1 MIRVYEWIGIPRGMI
16 KLIKEL
22 TRKWNTRLEI
32 WRDGEK
38 MTSRWIQIL
47 CGFVQGDSY
56 SSVGFCISE
65 IPVCILLQHSRGYRI
80 GEPGNRIVKRTH
92 SLFVGDLKLYQES
105 RNALTLF
112 RMGGGCQRDPL
123 PVFPL

>member
-47 CGFVQGDSY
+47 CGFLQGDNY
-56 SSVGFCISE
+56 SSVGFCITE

-80 GEPGNRIVKRTH
+80 GEQSHREKNRQSYREKNT
-92 SLFVGDLKLYQES
+92 
-105 RNALTLF
+105 
-112 RMGGGCQRDPL
+112 
-123 PVFPL
+123 